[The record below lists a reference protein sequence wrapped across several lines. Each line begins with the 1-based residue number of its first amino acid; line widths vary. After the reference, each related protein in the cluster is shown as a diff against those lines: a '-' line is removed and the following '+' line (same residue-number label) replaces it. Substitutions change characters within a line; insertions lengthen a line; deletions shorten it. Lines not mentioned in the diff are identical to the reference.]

1 MTSIELLTQDFATFS
16 LVAVVVTSF
25 LPQQRKKIMS
35 VQDAIFVLK
44 TVVDTAQTIIE
55 NKRDIGTLAK
65 LNYDVD
71 NLLYE
76 TNLRLAELETTKAVV
91 ITEDDAEEP
100 EASQESKSSS
110 KIALEKVTLSLGTV
124 NNYIDEA
131 RSRYP
136 QEKKKVIALAPAP
149 KKKKNKQ
156 VKKSAFGLAPNG
168 MPLQYSVV
176 QEELIDPTI
185 DSGKALKPGDPGYI
199 EPVPDTILT
208 TIGKTA
214 AAGADLAM
222 AGAAVAGETTMAV
235 VSAAGDKM
243 TIAKYLA
250 LLEDERK
257 SVLNV
262 MQACES
268 MEQQKTI
275 LSAVQDVQGRMS
287 PHKSADH
294 QDLMLS
300 AVVLQFPA
308 SSPSTRGLK
317 GWAVNRMNQ
326 LRGKDPH
333 PFPRGMD
340 YVDGIFDPVRE
351 THTGWCAMIPLSS
364 MRFQQP
370 LSPSVSIPVPPPPR
384 CCHTLSQHASPC

>member
-1 MTSIELLTQDFATFS
+1 
-16 LVAVVVTSF
+16 
-25 LPQQRKKIMS
+25 MS

-44 TVVDTAQTIIE
+44 TVVDTAQTLIE
-55 NKRDIGTLAK
+55 NKRGIGTLAK

-76 TNLRLAELETTKAVV
+76 TNLRLTELETTKAVV
-91 ITEDDAEEP
+91 ITEDDAEEV

-110 KIALEKVTLSLGTV
+110 KIALEKVESSLTTV

-131 RSRYP
+131 KSRYP
-136 QEKKKVIALAPAP
+136 QEKKKVIALAPAAP
-149 KKKKNKQ
+149 KKKKNKKG
-156 VKKSAFGLAPNG
+156 KKSAFGVGPNG

-185 DSGKALKPGDPGYI
+185 DSGKELKPGDPGYI
-199 EPVPDTILT
+199 EPVPDSILT

-214 AAGADLAM
+214 AAAGDVAM
-222 AGAAVAGETTMAV
+222 AGASVAGQTTMAV

-308 SSPSTRGLK
+308 TSPNTRGLK
-317 GWAVNRMNQ
+317 GWAVNRINQ
-326 LRGKDPH
+326 FRGKDVH

-340 YVDGIFDPVRE
+340 FVDGIFDPVRE
-351 THTGWCAMIPLSS
+351 THTGWYPMIHPLT
-364 MRFQQP
+364 
-370 LSPSVSIPVPPPPR
+370 
-384 CCHTLSQHASPC
+384 HTLRTIPYHSSPPSFQHSFPC